1 MAKHQAAEC
10 LGRDLRRRL
19 AAATAILVVATLG
32 TVALGGVLPA
42 AGQSVNGAALGIGP
56 TFPITAT
63 VGSKNVL
70 AFVKLINVSD
80 PQDGRII
87 IPANAITLTPACG
100 VLPTGATPPCPAS
113 AADPGVFGLS
123 SVANGAPGT
132 QCAGQVYTIS
142 PADPATGEV
151 RFLGAAITLTATDP
165 TSGVGGACVL
175 LFTVDVLRVPAHDA
189 DPAAAGIQT
198 YQLAD
203 AGGWHTD
210 LNNSASCCGSSHT
223 TVFPVSVG
231 INTQMSPP
239 VTLGKPISDT
249 ATLTGGITPT
259 GTVQFAIYSP
269 RDTTCAGPPVFT
281 SSVPVTGTG
290 TYNSGPFTPTTTGT
304 YRSVATYSGDTRNAS
319 ATAPCNAQGESVAV
333 GSPLALST
341 TKAPILPVTGP
352 DVPVVPLGMLAAVLV
367 AGGALAL
374 WYESR
379 RGRHSIRG
387 D

>member
-1 MAKHQAAEC
+1 MMAKHQAAGD
-10 LGRDLRRRL
+10 LGRDLKRRL
-19 AAATAILVVATLG
+19 AAAAAVLMTATL

-42 AGQSVNGAALGIGP
+42 SGQSVNGAALGIGP

-80 PQDGRII
+80 PQDGKIT

-100 VLPTGATPPCPAS
+100 VLPSGATPPCPAS

-123 SVANGAPGT
+123 SVANGAPGS
-132 QCAGQVYTIS
+132 QCAGRVYTIS

-151 RFLGAAITLTATDP
+151 RFLGAAITLTASDP

-175 LFTVDVLRVPAHDA
+175 LFTVDLLRVPAHDA
-189 DPAAAGIQT
+189 DPAATGIQT

-223 TVFPVSVG
+223 TVLPVSVG

-239 VTLGKPISDT
+239 AILGKPISDT

-269 RDTTCAGPPVFT
+269 KDTNCAGPPVFT
-281 SSVPVTGTG
+281 SSVAVTGTG
-290 TYNSGPFTPTTTGT
+290 TYNSGPFTPTATGT
-304 YRSVATYSGDTRNAS
+304 YRSVATYSGDTRNAP

-333 GSPLALST
+333 SSPLALST
-341 TKAPILPVTGP
+341 TRAPILPVTGP
-352 DVPVVPLGMLAAVLV
+352 GVPVVALGLLAVALL
-367 AGGALAL
+367 AGGAFAL
-374 WYESR
+374 WYEGC
-379 RGRHSIRG
+379 RGRHSVRRG
-387 D
+387 